1 MSIPPGPLSK
11 KGGDAGSAADA
22 ASESKRA
29 PPWGGPVAEKIA
41 VIGAGYAGMAAAVEL
56 ATAGH
61 HVEVFEASRVLGGR
75 ARATRIDGFSVD
87 NGQHILIGA
96 YTETLRLMRAVGA
109 DPDALLKRTPLRF
122 EFPGEF
128 LMSAPS
134 FVIPVPAPL
143 HTVFALLLAQGL
155 DWREKWAAIRLMQ
168 GLRASQFRIEPDI
181 TVTRWLDSNKTPSRQ
196 RRLLWEPLCIAALN
210 TPIDRASAQVLA
222 NVLRDS
228 LAASR
233 EASDMLLPQVNL
245 SAMFPEPAANF
256 IEQRGGAAHLGHR
269 VTSLRRDGDAWLID
283 DAGPFAQVIVAVAPY
298 HLAALVPELAS
309 RVTHFEWE
317 PIVTSYF
324 SYAATVRLP
333 QPMLGVDA
341 GLAQWLFD
349 RSQLCGQH
357 GLIAAVISARGRH
370 LELPM
375 AELERGIHQEISRLV
390 PGLPAPL
397 AVHTITEKRATFAC
411 VPNLQRPAS
420 ATGLPGL
427 WLAGDYVAGDYPA
440 TLEGA
445 VRSGVAA
452 ARLILENDQAAYR
465 VT

>member
-29 PPWGGPVAEKIA
+29 PPWGGPAAEKIA

-109 DPDALLKRTPLRF
+109 DPDHLLRRTPLRF

-128 LMSAPS
+128 LLSAPS
-134 FVIPVPAPL
+134 FAIPVPAPL

-155 DWREKWAAIRLMQ
+155 DWREKWAAIRLMRSLQ
-168 GLRASQFRIEPDI
+168 AHRYRIEPDI
-181 TVTRWLDSNKTPSRQ
+181 TVTAWLDSNKTPSRQ
-196 RRLLWEPLCIAALN
+196 RRLLWEPLCVAALN
-210 TPIDRASAQVLA
+210 TPADRASAQVLA

-228 LAASR
+228 LGGAR
-233 EASDMLLPQVNL
+233 ETSDMLLPQVNL

-256 IEQRGGAAHLGHR
+256 IEQRGGAVHLGHR

-298 HLAALVPELAS
+298 HLAALVPELAP

-317 PIVTSYF
+317 PIVTSYLL
-324 SYAATVRLP
+324 YPDTVCLP

-349 RSQLCGQH
+349 RGALCGQH

-370 LELPM
+370 LDLPA
-375 AELERGIHQEISRLV
+375 AELERRIHGEIACIL
-390 PGLPAPL
+390 PALPAPL
-397 AVHTITEKRATFAC
+397 VAQTITEKRATFAC
-411 VPNLQRPAS
+411 VPDLQRPP
-420 ATGLPGL
+420 TRTEIPGL
-427 WLAGDYVAGDYPA
+427 WLAGDYVASDYPA
-440 TLEGA
+440 TLEAA

-452 ARLILENDQAAYR
+452 ARAVLAA
-465 VT
+465 